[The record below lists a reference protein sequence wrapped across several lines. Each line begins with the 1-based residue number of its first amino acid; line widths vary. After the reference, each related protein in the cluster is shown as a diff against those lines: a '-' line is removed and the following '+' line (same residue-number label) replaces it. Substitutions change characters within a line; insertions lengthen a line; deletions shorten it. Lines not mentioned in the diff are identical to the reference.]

1 MAYTNPRPLAID
13 DAGEFVTTLNQYTRA
28 DYTAAGTTDPA
39 VGDIVT
45 FSATGDHY
53 VKRAPDN
60 NAVAFGRVAKVE
72 KLITG
77 TDVGLLTVEWLDVE
91 RFVELTTDDFTTV
104 TRGNRALKDGDTT
117 VADNFDS
124 PAATGSNFLVVAK
137 GGTSGAGKFLAAV
150 LAA

>member
-1 MAYTNPRPLAID
+1 MPYANPRLLPID
-13 DAGEFVTTLNQYTRA
+13 DAGHFLTTLCQYTRA
-28 DYTAAGTTDPA
+28 DYSAAGTTDPA

-60 NAVAFGRVAKVE
+60 QAVALGRVSKVE

-77 TDVGLLTVEWLDVE
+77 TDIGLLSVEWLDVE
-91 RFVELTTDDFTTV
+91 RFVELQTDDFTTV
-104 TRGNRALKDGDTT
+104 TRGNRALKDGDTS
-117 VADNFDS
+117 VADNWDA
-124 PAATGSNFLVVAK
+124 PAASGSNFHVVAK

>member
-1 MAYTNPRPLAID
+1 VPYANPRPLAID
-13 DAGEFVTTLNQYTRA
+13 DAGEFLTTLNQYTRA

-60 NAVAFGRVAKVE
+60 QAVALGRVSKVE

-77 TDVGLLTVEWLDVE
+77 TDVGLLSIEWLDVE

-117 VADNFDS
+117 VADNWDS
-124 PAATGSNFLVVAK
+124 AAAGSNFHVVAK